1 MVTPSSDYAL
11 LFLPLSVGNLINVIF
26 VFIFVIIFTLENWKK
41 MNISFSDGDLLA
53 ALYKAAVH
61 GHSEAV
67 DILLSQMRKDR
78 EYNRS
83 CMNIILQL
91 ITQCKEDEAF
101 KILLS
106 MKPRKTKDGTVLG
119 SGQFFIRHLIKK
131 NCSSNKIVEFCRK
144 LVQTEKNSRAFFIAL
159 ETANSFERIELV
171 DVLLNEIKDGG
182 NNYLNSLGSI
192 LASQL
197 LKKKF

>member
-1 MVTPSSDYAL
+1 
-11 LFLPLSVGNLINVIF
+11 
-26 VFIFVIIFTLENWKK
+26 
-41 MNISFSDGDLLA
+41 
-53 ALYKAAVH
+53 
-61 GHSEAV
+61 
-67 DILLSQMRKDR
+67 
-78 EYNRS
+78 
-83 CMNIILQL
+83 
-91 ITQCKEDEAF
+91 
-101 KILLS
+101 
-106 MKPRKTKDGTVLG
+106 
-119 SGQFFIRHLIKK
+119 
-131 NCSSNKIVEFCRK
+131 